1 MSNRMTTSPFKIDT
15 PSASP
20 LYAAQMQVERIDF
33 AGYVSSAQGVEI
45 QDKFGNPIC
54 FLRGLVSTETI
65 SSGRL
70 GIVQGLMVPMTDSFG
85 NPNLQGGMILVYF
98 T

>member
-1 MSNRMTTSPFKIDT
+1 MSNRMTASPFKIDT
-15 PSASP
+15 PQATV
-20 LYAAQMQVERIDF
+20 LYPAQMQIERIDF
-33 AGYVSSAQGVEI
+33 VGYVSSAQGVEV

-65 SSGRL
+65 SSGRV
-70 GIVQGLMVPMTDSFG
+70 GIVQGLLVPVTDSFG